1 MWASVIAQ
9 AWINTLNEIS
19 LRSQH
24 GQFPKTY
31 AQALPK
37 TGAGCHRTPYVAGL
51 LGGFGAGA
59 MHVEWPARLTPAAF
73 SYNDGLLVVLGE
85 IGASEGI

>member
-24 GQFPKTY
+24 GQSPQTY

-37 TGAGCHRTPYVAGL
+37 AGAGCHRTPYVAGL
-51 LGGFGAGA
+51 LWGFGAGA